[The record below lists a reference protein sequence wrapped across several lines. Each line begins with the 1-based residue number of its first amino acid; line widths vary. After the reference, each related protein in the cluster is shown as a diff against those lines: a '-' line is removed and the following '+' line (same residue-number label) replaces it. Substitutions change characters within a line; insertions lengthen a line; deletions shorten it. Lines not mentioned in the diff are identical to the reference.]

1 MEGLWTTQVGS
12 LPKPQALVKA
22 RTDFA
27 RGRLPHER
35 LEALERQYTQFWI
48 EHQNGLGLDIVV
60 DAEMYRGDM
69 ATFFAEMMDGMEISG
84 LVRSYGNRYYRKPI
98 AVGPL
103 KRVESFSLDWWQY
116 AQSLTDKPVKG
127 IITGP
132 YTMAEWSYNNFY
144 DTQEDFV
151 LAMAEVL
158 HEEVVDLEKAGAK
171 FIQIDEPAVSTRPE
185 DLPLAIRAMAVVV
198 EGITAT
204 TGTHICYGDF
214 EAIYPKMLDIPV
226 DVIDLEM
233 ANSDFDLLDLFK
245 QQAPFTKKLAMG
257 VVDVHS
263 HVIENKEQVK
273 AGIYKGLDVVPADR
287 LYIDPDC
294 GLKTRTVD
302 EAQAKLGVIVEAVK
316 EVRQEL
322 GLDNA

>member
-1 MEGLWTTQVGS
+1 M
-12 LPKPQALVKA
+12 PKPQALVKA
-22 RTDFA
+22 RAEFA
-27 RGRLPHER
+27 RGRLPHEE